1 MLETEGSVPAVL
13 ENNKHAGLR
22 RESLSF
28 VEVFSQSVA
37 NIAPTATP
45 AIAIPFVFASSGTG
59 TWLTFV
65 IATIGLVLV
74 GYSIKQFAAHSAT
87 PGSLYSYTLTGL
99 GPNAAFMVG
108 WSLILAYIATG
119 FVVVFGFTLFAADLF
134 KTIGLDLPPIV
145 FFLVDTIAI
154 WFFAYKD
161 IRLSAKVMLIIEF
174 LSVLVILILG
184 AIIIF
189 NKGIVDTSQLTLQ
202 GATIDGMRLGLVLAI
217 LGYVGFE
224 SACSLG
230 VEAQNPTRNVPSA
243 VILSTVFVGIFFVV
257 MSYIEVLG
265 FQGNTTTLDKSGAP
279 LNLLAEAYNV
289 PAFATIISIGAAL
302 SFFACGLACVNA
314 VSRILF
320 SMSRDGVIHT
330 SMGQSHSINATPHIA
345 ATLSA
350 VLLFLVPTI
359 MILSNISLLDSYVY
373 TGTIA
378 TFGFLLAYIM
388 ISVAAPIYLR
398 RQKELKISHLVVSG
412 LAVLVMLIPVYGSLI
427 PVPSFPINI
436 LPYIYL
442 GYMLI
447 GVAWLFYSRQRNKA
461 SQASNS

>member
-1 MLETEGSVPAVL
+1 MLEADGSIPTVV
-13 ENNKHAGLR
+13 ETNKNTGLR
-22 RESLSF
+22 QESLPF
-28 VEVFSQSVA
+28 LEVFSQSVA

-45 AIAIPFVFASSGTG
+45 AIAIPLVFASSGTG

-74 GYSIKQFAAHSAT
+74 GYNIKQFAAHSAT

-99 GPNAAFMVG
+99 GPNAAFVIG

-134 KTIGLDLPPIV
+134 KQIGLDIPPVV
-145 FFLVDTIAI
+145 FFLVDTVVI
-154 WFFAYKD
+154 WFFAFKD
-161 IRLSAKVMLIIEF
+161 IRLSAKAMLIIEA
-174 LSVLVILILG
+174 LSVLAILVLAVIVI
-184 AIIIF
+184 A

-202 GATIDGMRLGLVLAI
+202 GATLDGMRLGLVLAI

-230 VEAQNPTRNVPSA
+230 VEAQNPTRNVPRA
-243 VILSTVFVGIFFVV
+243 VILSTVFVGIFFVL

-265 FQGNTTTLDKSGAP
+265 FQGNSTTLDKSAAP
-279 LNLLAEAYNV
+279 LNMLAEIYKV
-289 PAFATIISIGAAL
+289 PAFATIISIGAVL

-320 SMSRDGVIHT
+320 SMSRDGVIHN
-330 SMGQSHSINATPHIA
+330 SMGQSHATNATPHIA

-350 VLLFLVPTI
+350 VLMFLIPAI
-359 MILSNISLLDSYVY
+359 MIFSGIAMLDSYVY

-398 RQKELKISHLVVSG
+398 RQKELKASHVIVSV
-412 LAVLVMLIPVYGSLI
+412 LAVLVMLIPVFGSLI
-427 PVPSFPINI
+427 PVPPFPINI
-436 LPYIYL
+436 LPYVFL

-447 GVAWLFYSRQRNKA
+447 GGAWLFYDRRRNKTR
-461 SQASNS
+461 